1 MGADSKVHGGSGANE
16 YAVIVGIE
24 RYPLDFAEPLQ
35 GPSLDA
41 LRFALWLRR
50 RGVPANHLLVLENKC
65 DRWNGEREQAYAG
78 IRVELGSLDVSPCE
92 EPTFENISRAWRERI
107 LKISRG
113 AEDAILWLYWSGHG
127 ISLENKEELLLCSEV
142 EFEVPTYIYLS
153 ELADGLRSGEHGRF
167 SRQRIIIDA
176 CSEQLRAEQWIG
188 SGRRQP
194 YLFSG
199 NLLVDQTVL
208 SAVPRGGNAV
218 QDQGS
223 SLFTRSLL
231 LALDK
236 LGGWPEDVH
245 ELWRSV
251 TEEISE
257 IEPDPLRHPR
267 LRIESPRLSESWPR
281 RALHLTESLDVLGLV
296 GIPEGVIADVRA
308 FTDEYLGSAAHPAL
322 YGGRGEALSELNRW
336 LLVDAGKPGAILCA
350 RAGLGKSAL
359 ILQWLRGLRSSG
371 AVVDVAFFPISSRFV
386 TINTRAAVFETL
398 AAEMQIRHGEP
409 FRPKNDPEA
418 NRAIFHELLKRPL
431 TNGRNLLVVVDGLD
445 EAIGWEAGPGLF
457 PPQIPAHVKILV
469 AAREYGGET
478 PDAWLSRLGWH
489 TAKTAQLGLQPLG
502 FEGVRDLLLKMS
514 RSLGQELDG
523 IDALAGR
530 LTELSDGGDPL
541 LVKLYAEELRARAT
555 EARLDA
561 GVLTR
566 VPPGLRGLF
575 GLWLEKQRAIW
586 GADRLQEQDVFEFIA
601 ACACAKG
608 PLMRQDLRGLAPEVF
623 TNAQKVIAAANH
635 LRRFLIGDGIRT
647 GFTVSHPRLREF
659 FFDEHLDAPD
669 RQLWA
674 IRFLRYVKHHAEA
687 IARGEVLAGAASPYV
702 VRFGLLHFEARVS
715 SPEDLLPT
723 LSRPWFDA
731 WQSLEGTPAGFL
743 RDMRRASELAMEFG
757 REGLYCLVRANL
769 LYSSAATSAKHI
781 GKELFAECLQAG
793 VMGATLGL
801 VIAREADDP
810 QRKVERLV
818 RLADVL
824 DEPDRGLVV
833 KEALAFAG
841 SLGDELRGEKAAV
854 LIDVCERMPDGV
866 EREQVVAEALVLA
879 ESATTAMSKASLLT
893 RIVALAK
900 PGAEASM
907 VAEKAAEACL
917 AARRNTA
924 WFCAQKLAELSAL
937 TDVPQAQRWMADAI
951 AVAMNIDAPHSRA
964 TALTKI
970 AHYISADKREEFI
983 GEALRATHSISSSEP
998 DRQALRLLSLLP
1010 LLDEERKKKTV
1021 AQLRELLP
1029 RVRDE
1034 SSRLDVLC
1042 ALADRGD
1049 AQDRSACIGAALAL
1063 ARSLPEGPETNEP
1076 LSVTRKSQA
1085 LRTIARL
1092 HEGSSRAALLREALE
1107 ASQHVSD
1114 DVARLQGIA
1123 AMKGR
1128 FAGEERT
1135 RLVAQMLETARHIL
1149 EPEGRSAALCI
1160 CSGLLPSDH
1169 RLEVLAEAIDTA
1181 GRVGIMHRR
1190 EAALQTIASFLASSA
1205 DSELYRRLM
1214 VEAET
1219 FFHAPDLI
1227 RTLAERLR
1235 FLQPDTALIED
1246 TARLVRKIL
1255 GSPKGAIAAASIAP
1269 LLGGKKRQELL
1280 GLARSFEGEPSFYD
1294 SLQTEALVALSNCYT
1309 GAERQKLLA
1318 SAALEITRHI
1328 LGYGAGVSRL
1338 VAVARHAK
1346 EPLRSQLLSNAITR
1360 AFLVAQGSPAERA
1373 EALALVAEYLPLK
1386 DRASLVA
1393 ELPGLLALNGA
1404 DTLLAAVAKDWE
1416 LVCRNLDLSPNAEL
1430 GTLIQKLGSFH
1441 RGIFVMGLAA
1451 LAPAFEQTGG
1461 PTLLRELADAVIEV
1475 AKSWP

>member
-1 MGADSKVHGGSGANE
+1 MGADSKVHGGTGANE

-24 RYPLDFAEPLQ
+24 RYPNDFAEPLQ

-50 RGVPANHLLVLENKC
+50 RGVPAKHLLILENKC

-78 IRVELGSLDVSPCE
+78 VQAALRSLGVSTGE
-92 EPTFENISRAWRERI
+92 EPAFENINRAWRDRI
-107 LKISRG
+107 LKISGG
-113 AEDAILWLYWSGHG
+113 ARDATVWLYWSGHG
-127 ISLENKEELLLCSEV
+127 ITLENKEELLLCSEV
-142 EFEVPTYIYLS
+142 EFGVPTYVYLS

-176 CSEQLRAEQWIG
+176 CSEQLRADQWIG

-208 SAVPRGGNAV
+208 YAVPRGGNAV
-218 QDQGS
+218 QNQGS

-231 LALDK
+231 LALDE
-236 LGGWPEDVH
+236 LGDWPEEVH
-245 ELWRSV
+245 ELWQSV
-251 TEEISE
+251 TEEISK

-308 FTDEYLGSAAHPAL
+308 FTEEYLGSAAHPAL
-322 YGGRGEALSELNRW
+322 YGGRAEALANLNRW
-336 LLVDAGKPGAILCA
+336 LLVDAGKPNAILCA

-359 ILQWLRGLRSSG
+359 ILQWLCGLRSFG
-371 AVVDVAFFPISSRFV
+371 AGVDVVFFPISSRFA
-386 TINTRAAVFETL
+386 TINTRAAVFEAL
-398 AAEMQIRHGEP
+398 AAQMQIRHGEP
-409 FRPKNDPEA
+409 FQLKNDPEA

-431 TNGRNLLVVVDGLD
+431 PNGRNLLVVVDGLD

-489 TAKTAQLGLQPLG
+489 AAKTAQPDLQPLG

-514 RSLGQELDG
+514 RMLGQESDG
-523 IDALAGR
+523 IDALAAR

-561 GVLTR
+561 GLLTR

-586 GADRLQEQDVFEFIA
+586 GTDRLQEQDVFKFIA

-623 TNAQKVIAAANH
+623 TNPQKVIAAANH
-635 LRRFLIGDGIRT
+635 LRRFVIGDGIRT
-647 GFTVSHPRLREF
+647 GFALSHPRLREF

-669 RQLWA
+669 RKLWA

-687 IARGEVLAGAASPYV
+687 IARGEVLAGVASPYV
-702 VRFGLLHFEARVS
+702 VRFGLLHLEGEVS

-743 RDMRRASELAMEFG
+743 RDMRRASELAMELG
-757 REGLYCLVRANL
+757 REGVYCLVRANL
-769 LYSSAATSAKHI
+769 LYASAATSAKHI

-793 VMGATLGL
+793 VMGATLAL
-801 VIAREADDP
+801 VIAREADEP
-810 QRKVERLV
+810 RRKVELLV

-824 DEPDRGLVV
+824 DEPDRGRLVR
-833 KEALAFAG
+833 EALALAR
-841 SLGDELRGEKAAV
+841 SLDDELRDEKAAA
-854 LIDVCERMPDGV
+854 LIDVGQRMPDGA

-879 ESATTAMSKASLLT
+879 EAATTAMSKASLLT
-893 RIVALAK
+893 RMVALAE
-900 PGAEASM
+900 PGAKAGM

-917 AARRNTA
+917 ATRRDTA
-924 WFCAQKLAELSAL
+924 WFCAQKLAELSAR
-937 TDVPQAQRWMADAI
+937 TDVPQAQTWMADGIAI
-951 AVAMNIDAPHSRA
+951 AMDIDDPHLRA
-964 TALTKI
+964 RALTKI
-970 AHYISADKREEFI
+970 AHNTSADRREEI
-983 GEALRATHSISSSEP
+983 TGEALRAAHSLSSSEP
-998 DRQALRLLSLLP
+998 DRQALGLLSLLP
-1010 LLDEERKKKTV
+1010 LLDEKRKRKTV
-1021 AQLRELLP
+1021 AQLREMLP

-1034 SSRLDVLC
+1034 SSRLHVLC
-1042 ALADRGD
+1042 ALAEHGD
-1049 AQDRSACIGAALAL
+1049 AQDRSACIGEALVL

-1076 LSVTRKSQA
+1076 FSVTRKSQA

-1092 HEGSSRAALLREALE
+1092 REGSGRAALLREALE

-1123 AMKGR
+1123 AIGGR
-1128 FAGEERT
+1128 LAGQERT

-1149 EPEGRSAALCI
+1149 EPQGRCAALCV
-1160 CSGLLPSDH
+1160 CSEWLPSDQ

-1181 GRVGIMHRR
+1181 GRIGIVHLR
-1190 EAALQTIASFLASSA
+1190 EAALQTIASCLASSA

-1214 VEAET
+1214 VEAGN

-1235 FLQPDTALIED
+1235 FLQPDAALIED
-1246 TARLVRKIL
+1246 TAHLVRKIL

-1269 LLGGKKRQELL
+1269 LLGGEKRQELL
-1280 GLARSFEGEPSFYD
+1280 RLARSFEDEPSFYD
-1294 SLQTEALVALSNCYT
+1294 SLQAEALAAFSTCYT
-1309 GAERQKLLA
+1309 GAEQQKLLA
-1318 SAALEITRHI
+1318 SALEITRYI
-1328 LGYGAGVSRL
+1328 SDYAAGVYAF
-1338 VAVARHAK
+1338 VAVAGHAE

-1360 AFLVAQGSPAERA
+1360 ALAVGQGWPADRA
-1373 EALALVAEYLPLK
+1373 GALAAVAGYLPLK
-1386 DRASLVA
+1386 DRASLLD

-1404 DTLLAAVAKDWE
+1404 DALLAAVAKDWE
-1416 LVCRNLDLSPNAEL
+1416 LVCRSRDLSPVAEL
-1430 GTLIQKLGSFH
+1430 ETLIQKLGSFH

-1451 LAPAFEQTGG
+1451 LAPAFEQMGG
-1461 PTLLRELADAVIEV
+1461 PTLLRELADAVIAV
-1475 AKSWP
+1475 GKSWP